1 MLSKALFKSL
11 VKLKIHK
18 KVPLKR
24 HLERMATVM
33 LTYKGQGTE
42 HCQCRIHPLKPEGSF
57 SKPIGSLLY
66 QSTSAVMNHYGMSL
80 YSSHVVLVRSSPDAT
95 SLAVRQK
102 LYIKWL

>member
-33 LTYKGQGTE
+33 LTYKGHGPA
-42 HCQCRIHPLKPEGSF
+42 HGCVVCLMCNLEGILVIR
-57 SKPIGSLLY
+57 K
-66 QSTSAVMNHYGMSL
+66 QNTVNAESTH
-80 YSSHVVLVRSSPDAT
+80 
-95 SLAVRQK
+95 
-102 LYIKWL
+102 